1 MLNWHD
7 IIEQQNMFRMNEKLE
22 TLDGEICEGKNTPS
36 LPVNYCQA
44 IGLLIKASSFQKLQR
59 NPT

>member
-22 TLDGEICEGKNTPS
+22 TLDGEICERKNTPS

-44 IGLLIKASSFQKLQR
+44 IDTPDIEIY
-59 NPT
+59 